1 MVGVPLEFDRW
12 SGRPGRGVV
21 LKITLYIGH
30 ADHTARPIE
39 IAKMADKAGL
49 YGVAIGEHVALG
61 SDLSNYPYAGG
72 LGYGDAGR
80 KPYLEPAVVL
90 GAMASVTR
98 QIRLSNCIMLAPLRP
113 AVLLAKQLTAID
125 IISGGRC
132 EPCFGT
138 GWSRDEYAS
147 LNVDYSKRRQ
157 ILRDN
162 IAACRALWE
171 NQPATFHSGT
181 VSFNGLY
188 QMPQPVQKRI
198 PILLGVKANE
208 KNAVLVAELCDG
220 WETGPDDSGSLEK
233 LREGARIYR
242 DAFAKAGRNPD
253 QLMVRAHLPRHM
265 STDGRRFD
273 LKRMF
278 ADVPAMREAG
288 VTEFA
293 TGVTGRLEGPFG
305 SMEAI
310 ERFINEVAEL
320 AAKY

>member
-1 MVGVPLEFDRW
+1 M
-12 SGRPGRGVV
+12 

-30 ADHTARPIE
+30 ADHTARPVE
-39 IAKMADKAGL
+39 IARMADKAGL
-49 YGVAIGEHVALG
+49 YGIAIGEHVSLG

-72 LGYGDAGR
+72 LAHGDVGR
-80 KPYLEPAVVL
+80 KPYLEPAVLL
-90 GAMASVTR
+90 GAMASVTTR
-98 QIRLSNCIMLAPLRP
+98 IRLSNCIMLAPLRP
-113 AVLLAKQLTAID
+113 AVLLAKQLTTID

-147 LNVDYSKRRQ
+147 LNVDYGKRRQ

-171 NQPATFHSGT
+171 NQPATFQSET
-181 VSFNGLY
+181 VSFEGLF

-208 KNAVLVAELCDG
+208 KNAALVAELCDG
-220 WETGPDDSGSLEK
+220 WESGPDDSNSLEK
-233 LREGARIYR
+233 LREGSQIYR
-242 DAFAKAGRNPD
+242 DAFVKAGRDPAD
-253 QLMVRAHLPRHM
+253 LMVRAHLPRYM
-265 STDGRRFD
+265 TADGSRFD
-273 LKRMF
+273 LEQIF
-278 ADVPAMREAG
+278 AEVPAMQEAG

-293 TGVTGRLEGPFG
+293 TGVTGRLEGPFS

-310 ERFINEVAEL
+310 ERHINEVAEL